1 MKGMYYFI
9 MKKHIATALIASI
22 VIAALAMPA
31 VAAPGIIT
39 ADALNIRTAPSTSSA
54 SIGLLYNGTTIDLG
68 EKVGSWYKI
77 TYKNSPA
84 YIHANYVTEGMASA
98 QTMSADAAQIIEI
111 AKKYIGTPY
120 VYGGSSPS
128 GFDCSG
134 FVKYV
139 FAQAGISLPRTA
151 DVQAKEG
158 IYVSYENLQPGDLV
172 CFGSSS
178 INHIGI
184 YVGNGQYIHSPR
196 TGYTV
201 CIASLT
207 ERYKSGS
214 FRFGRRILK

>member
-1 MKGMYYFI
+1 
-9 MKKHIATALIASI
+9 MKKLIVTTLITALVMATLTMP
-22 VIAALAMPA
+22 ALAT
-31 VAAPGIIT
+31 PGVIT
-39 ADALNIRTAPSTSSA
+39 ADALNVRTAPTTSSA
-54 SIGLLYNGTTIDLG
+54 AIGLLYNGTTVELG

-77 TYKNSPA
+77 TYNNQPA
-84 YIHANYVTEGMASA
+84 YIHADYVRTGTAPA
-98 QTMSADAAQIIEI
+98 QTPSASAAQIIEI
-111 AKKYIGTPY
+111 AKRYIGTPY

-151 DVQAKEG
+151 DVQATVG
-158 IYVSYENLQPGDLV
+158 TYVSYENLQPGDLV
-172 CFGSSS
+172 CFGGNS
-178 INHIGI
+178 ITHIGI

-207 ERYKSGS
+207 ERYRAGT
-214 FRFGRRILK
+214 FRFGRRILN